1 MSELLDFVND
11 GLTDPVPPTDF
22 TDDLGNPIAPEVK
35 KVDMEQLKALHV
47 AVVEHEQRVAAVEQ
61 YKDATTISRGDA
73 QFLAGR
79 FPGLSQ
85 QLSLESFTVEPTR
98 LNLKETLRYT
108 QEELATFKPDDAR
121 TMLIDAVDAALTLR
135 THIADKILPRI
146 RQLTDA
152 YKERVSYDVV
162 LRNKNLIRVSKLT
175 DGKDEIVDL
184 RTIWIY
190 SDTLSRVQ
198 GLPNDLMQALGKLCN
213 YVNNLGANAML
224 GHLTQLPE
232 HNLQLGMSAYDYKV
246 PSITILGF
254 VRLMTNVNLE
264 LFDFYTTTLWDI
276 NDDLVDH
283 KTQLETAEVDAD
295 LVTRIMSKCTYMNRL
310 YDEFQTVLSVLL
322 LCEPVVELVEM

>member
-1 MSELLDFVND
+1 MSELLNFVND

-22 TDDLGNPIAPEVK
+22 TDDLGNPISPEVK

-61 YKDATTISRGDA
+61 YKDATTISRVDA
-73 QFLAGR
+73 LFLAGR

-85 QLSLESFTVEPTR
+85 QLSLESFTMEPTR

-108 QEELATFKPDDAR
+108 QEELATFKSEDVR
-121 TMLIDAVDAALTLR
+121 STLIDVVNTALILR
-135 THIADKILPRI
+135 THIGDKILPRI

-152 YKERVSYDVV
+152 YKERVSYDMV
-162 LRNKNLIRVSKLT
+162 LRNKNLLRVSKLT
-175 DGKDEIVDL
+175 DGKDEIIDL
-184 RTIWIY
+184 RTIRIY

-198 GLPNDLMQALGKLCN
+198 GLPNDLMQALGKLCD
-213 YVNNLGANAML
+213 YVSNIGANAMV

-232 HNLQLGMSAYDYKV
+232 DNLRLGMSAYDYRA

-254 VRLMTNVNLE
+254 VRLMSNVNSE
-264 LFDFYTTTLWDI
+264 LFDFYNTTFWDI

-283 KTQLETAEVDAD
+283 KTQLDSVFVDAD
-295 LVTRIMSKCTYMNRL
+295 LITRIMSKCTFMNRL
-310 YDEFQTVLSVLL
+310 YDEFQLVLSVLL